1 MSDVQWTAPVAHGPI
16 DAHVSI
22 PGSKSLTNRWLVL
35 ASLASTPTALVGAL
49 ASRDS
54 HLMIEA
60 LEALG
65 GNVRK
70 SDRTLVVEPLMP
82 GAPSIDDET
91 PLEIH
96 CGLAGTVMRFVPPL
110 AALSGRPVT
119 FTGDEGALVRPM
131 AALLDALRQQGVEVT
146 CHGQEGFLP
155 FTVHGNGLRGGAVT
169 IDASGSSQFVSAL
182 LLTAVRADFPLTI
195 RHVGEHLPSL
205 PHIEMTLALLR
216 ECGIDARHE
225 VTDGYHE
232 WTVTPG
238 ELRLPDPVTVEP
250 DLSNAGPFIA
260 AALVAGGTISIENWP
275 KQTTQPGDEFR
286 RILPLMGARV
296 ERIGPDVE
304 FSGTGPLRG
313 IDIDLAA
320 VGELTPTIAALAA
333 LADTPSRLSG
343 IGHLRGH
350 ETDRVHA
357 LAVEL
362 TKLGARVH
370 EGEDFLEITPGP
382 MTGTVFETYED
393 HRMATAAAIIGLR
406 VPGIRV
412 VNVDTTNKTLP
423 DFVGMWT
430 SMLHTESPAG
440 NTW

>member
-1 MSDVQWTAPVAHGPI
+1 
-16 DAHVSI
+16 
-22 PGSKSLTNRWLVL
+22 
-35 ASLASTPTALVGAL
+35 
-49 ASRDS
+49 
-54 HLMIEA
+54 
-60 LEALG
+60 
-65 GNVRK
+65 
-70 SDRTLVVEPLMP
+70 
-82 GAPSIDDET
+82 
-91 PLEIH
+91 
-96 CGLAGTVMRFVPPL
+96 MRFVPPL
-110 AALSGRPVT
+110 AALAGRPVT

-155 FTVHGNGLRGGAVT
+155 FTVHGNGLRGGTVT
-169 IDASGSSQFVSAL
+169 VDASGSSQFVSAL

-313 IDIDLAA
+313 IDIDLAH
-320 VGELTPTIAALAA
+320 ELAA
-333 LADTPSRLSG
+333 DLSMKVEFVDSSFASLVPDLVGDRCDIAMFAVAMLAQRMQ
-343 IGHLRGH
+343 HLRFTRPYLRSDIYAITTRGSA
-350 ETDRVHA
+350 TIKQWADIDR
-357 LAVEL
+357 
-362 TKLGARVH
+362 
-370 EGEDFLEITPGP
+370 
-382 MTGTVFETYED
+382 
-393 HRMATAAAIIGLR
+393 
-406 VPGIRV
+406 PGILVGVQSGTFMEPVMAASLKYAKLINIKPPHTRERELEAGRIDVFMTDYPYSRRLLDNADWATLISPPKPFHVMPYGYAVKPGDESWYAV
-412 VNVDTTNKTLP
+412 VD
-423 DFVGMWT
+423 DFVARIQKDGRLESHARRHGLD
-430 SMLHTESPAG
+430 SMVVQP
-440 NTW
+440 